1 MTTLLLCE
9 KRIWKRYKNKQNFL
23 KHEWTLPI
31 SEWSWKLILFCCS
44 AVSNASNDSA
54 ELSVS
59 QPGHACWPKQQSGAL
74 RKLFWGNK
82 GGISSENKLMFI
94 NENKVFFPAVRG
106 MMDIGVIVCDH
117 DVLLYLLARC
127 WLLWHLPCIH
137 WQLGT
142 GDSPDHPP
150 NISSEKCPMKE
161 KQNLVVVL
169 ECCWETFFNK
179 FEIKVLHQ
187 VQGENFS
194 VWCDCSHL
202 SWHCC

>member
-1 MTTLLLCE
+1 
-9 KRIWKRYKNKQNFL
+9 
-23 KHEWTLPI
+23 
-31 SEWSWKLILFCCS
+31 
-44 AVSNASNDSA
+44 
-54 ELSVS
+54 
-59 QPGHACWPKQQSGAL
+59 
-74 RKLFWGNK
+74 
-82 GGISSENKLMFI
+82 MFI
-94 NENKVFFPAVRG
+94 NENKVFFPAVRR

-179 FEIKVLHQ
+179 FEVKVLHQ
-187 VQGENFS
+187 VSSRWKLFCLMWLLPSLMALLLMCCCWLSVKKKNNFHTSSTLKCSVIIIHFYLAKVRISVTQG
-194 VWCDCSHL
+194 
-202 SWHCC
+202 